1 MVCYIEPSQKLSAN
15 VDYHGRLLETDS
27 FTRATSA
34 AQCSDDGLWGW
45 NMPVQYEGITVEHQS
60 VRQKV
65 GMFDIS
71 HMGKFLLKGDN
82 LRQKLQ
88 PLVPSDLSQLE
99 PGQAKYSVFLNEQAG
114 IIDDLIFY
122 FEGIS
127 DSGAEIGKLIVNA
140 STTAKD
146 KAWLLENVSAEAIGF
161 EDVSD
166 SHVLIAVQGP
176 DAIATLQRF
185 TPTELSAIRNY
196 RHQSGTILEQPA
208 WFARTGYTG
217 EDGFEVMIDPETG
230 KKLWQTLLEAGVAPC
245 GLGARDTLRL
255 EAAMALYGQ
264 DINDTTTPY
273 EAGLGWLVNLDQGE
287 FIGQDT
293 LKKQQAEG
301 PPRKLVAL
309 EMQGRH
315 IARHD
320 YPVWVNDQEV
330 GIVTS
335 GSFSPTLGKSIA
347 LAYVPTAYAKS
358 GTEVAV
364 LIRKKPQPA
373 TVVKKPF
380 YRRPKA

>member
-1 MVCYIEPSQKLSAN
+1 MADSFKSTP
-15 VDYHGRLLETDS
+15 LLEQHQQLNARMMG
-27 FTRATSA
+27 F
-34 AQCSDDGLWGW
+34 GGW

-71 HMGKFLLKGDN
+71 HMGKFLLEGPN
-82 LRQKLQ
+82 LRQQLQ
-88 PLVPSDLSQLE
+88 PLVASDLSQLE

-122 FEGIS
+122 FEGVTE
-127 DSGAEIGKLIVNA
+127 SGIETGKLIVNA

-146 KAWLLENVSAEAIGF
+146 KAWLLEHVSAEEIGF
-161 EDVSD
+161 KDVSD
-166 SHVLIAVQGP
+166 SLVLLALQGP
-176 DAIATLQRF
+176 DAIATLQHL
-185 TPTELSAIRNY
+185 TPTDLNAIRNY

-217 EDGFEVMIDPETG
+217 EDGFEVMVDPDTG
-230 KKLWQTLLEAGVAPC
+230 KKLWQTLLNAGVTPC

-264 DINDTTTPY
+264 DINETTTPY

-287 FIGQDT
+287 FIGINA
-293 LKKQQAEG
+293 LKAQQQSG
-301 PPRKLVAL
+301 PQRKLVGL
-309 EMQGRH
+309 QMQGRH

-320 YPVWVNDQEV
+320 YPVMVNDQEV
-330 GIVTS
+330 GIITS
-335 GSFSPTLGKSIA
+335 GSFSPTLGKAIA
-347 LAYVPTAYAKS
+347 LAYVPTALAKS
-358 GTEVAV
+358 GTELMV
-364 LIRKKPQPA
+364 LIRNKPQPA

-380 YRRPKA
+380 YRRPKP